1 MRPTPLFAAEPL
13 RGLLSFGLAF
23 LAVGLALFGLLAI
36 WWAGD
41 LTTLLLSLLA
51 AAGLC
56 CASWAT
62 LRGAWAPGP
71 AGYAERAGAA
81 ALVLMTLV
89 LAVLAF
95 QQAVVDLRDRE
106 VFELDPYWI
115 WVELTVAAAAIA
127 GVALLLAAL
136 PLAASRKRAA
146 AVLGGTVAAGAAVAL
161 AVGAVAYADDG
172 CDGYRP
178 DRAQWLRDLR
188 DGGNDGAAR
197 VAAKLLRCRTLDGK
211 TRAEVVAMLG
221 PGQRSIWEAPPTMAW
236 TVGLVNDYMGP
247 GDGQYFTVTFQ
258 RGWVDKVMLS
268 DPDQAVR

>member
-23 LAVGLALFGLLAI
+23 LAVGLALFGVLAI

-41 LTTLLLSLLA
+41 VTTLLLSLLA

-81 ALVLMTLV
+81 AVVLMTLV

-106 VFELDPYWI
+106 VFELDSYWI
-115 WVELTVAAAAIA
+115 WVELMVAAGAIA
-127 GVALLLAAL
+127 GAALLLAAL
-136 PLAASRKRAA
+136 PLAASRKRAV
-146 AVLGGTVAAGAAVAL
+146 AVLGATVGAGTAVAL

-197 VAAKLLRCRTLDGK
+197 VAAKLLAAGRSTGRREPRSSRCSVPAREASG
-211 TRAEVVAMLG
+211 RRRRRWRG
-221 PGQRSIWEAPPTMAW
+221 RSGWSTTTWAPATASTSPSPSSTDASA
-236 TVGLVNDYMGP
+236 TS
-247 GDGQYFTVTFQ
+247 
-258 RGWVDKVMLS
+258 R
-268 DPDQAVR
+268 